1 MLKSQ
6 AIICSVITSW
16 GRLLA
21 AVGICDKME
30 VRLSNTGLLHPAIID
45 VMYVDVVLFVSG
57 VAQRHVHH
65 SPCHKSSRVEQYLF
79 PRYCKE
85 TD

>member
-30 VRLSNTGLLHPAIID
+30 VRLSNTGLLHPAHYRC
-45 VMYVDVVLFVSG
+45 YVRRCSAF
-57 VAQRHVHH
+57 
-65 SPCHKSSRVEQYLF
+65 C
-79 PRYCKE
+79 
-85 TD
+85 